1 MYSFPDLEPVGC
13 SMSCSNCCF
22 LSWIEISHRAGKVI
36 WYSNL
41 LKNFP
46 QFVVIHRVKGLG
58 LVNKAKV
65 DVFLELS
72 CFIYDPMYVGNSI
85 SGSSAFSKTS
95 FNIWKFTVLV
105 LLKPGLENF
114 EHYFTS
120 VWGECNYAVV
130 WAFFGIA
137 FLWYWNENGPFPVLW
152 PLLSF
157 PNLLAYW
164 VQHFHSI
171 IFQNLE

>member
-1 MYSFPDLEPVGC
+1 MQVRWSGIPI
-13 SMSCSNCCF
+13 
-22 LSWIEISHRAGKVI
+22 SWGI
-36 WYSNL
+36 
-41 LKNFP
+41 F
-46 QFVVIHRVKGLG
+46 QFVVIHTVKGFS
-58 LVNKAKV
+58 VVHRAEDN
-65 DVFLELS
+65 FLKCS
-72 CFIYDPMYVGNSI
+72 CFFYGPPDIGNLI

-95 FNIWKFTVLV
+95 LNIWKFTVHV

-120 VWGECNYAVV
+120 VWDECNCAVI
-130 WAFFGIA
+130 WTFFGIA
-137 FLWYWNENGPFPVLW
+137 FLCVWNENWPFPVLW

-171 IFQNLE
+171 IFQSVALNMSATLEN